1 MVASMASVSQSSG
14 PARRSP
20 AKAADPKSG
29 PSGPAAA
36 GPVTPGPDLCGLA
49 LAAKTFPGAAICID
63 ERGRIVSASPL
74 SGFMEDMRCPF
85 PLPETPGSF
94 TLEDAAGRRWRVSA
108 SAGGRRLAA
117 ADPKNDEPDAEH
129 RFTAAVSHEIRTPLN
144 GILGMASLLEETRLA
159 PDQREYVSAIRKSG
173 SRLLDLLN
181 NVLDYSRMEQ
191 GDLPLEYAPFTP
203 ADLVQD
209 VAELLAPRA
218 HSAGLDLAGIVD
230 ADLPGRMVGDS
241 GRLRQI
247 LFNLTGNA
255 VKFTEAG
262 AVLIEARPGPDGSGL
277 SLIVRDTGMGIPAE
291 AQGRLFEAF
300 GQARASDARRDGGV
314 GLGLAIV
321 ARLVSAMKGKVT
333 VVSAPGEGA
342 VFRVDLPLAADPSID
357 MAHLPVRRKKRPLK
371 IGVCLPAASSLA
383 VFSAL
388 AGEGGYAV
396 PAGSAPDAADVLL
409 LDAASAPALIRREA
423 AQKPVLVVLRPED
436 RARIEQFM
444 AMGCAG
450 YLIRPLR
457 APSVR
462 ERVRLAL
469 AGTDAAKAAEAS
481 ATPAE
486 RGRVLIADDN
496 AVNALLASRALKA
509 AGYRTDTAGT
519 GAEALE
525 RASETAYSVIFM
537 DIRMPVM
544 DGIEAARRI
553 RGLEGAAGAVP
564 IVALTADIDSDTE
577 SRARAAGVNAIAAKP
592 IDPASLRRL
601 ADRWS
606 AFSAAATEAKTV

>member
-1 MVASMASVSQSSG
+1 M
-14 PARRSP
+14 
-20 AKAADPKSG
+20 
-29 PSGPAAA
+29 
-36 GPVTPGPDLCGLA
+36 
-49 LAAKTFPGAAICID
+49 
-63 ERGRIVSASPL
+63 SASPL
-74 SGFMEDMRCPF
+74 SGFTEGMRAPF
-85 PLPETPGSF
+85 AVPERNGSF
-94 TLEDAAGRRWRVSA
+94 QAGDAAGRKWRVSA
-108 SAGGRRLAA
+108 VAAGRRLAV
-117 ADPKNDEPDAEH
+117 ADPKEEPDTAH

-144 GILGMASLLEETRLA
+144 GILGMASLLDETKLA
-159 PDQREYVSAIRKSG
+159 PDQKEYVTAIRKSG

-218 HSAGLDLAGIVD
+218 HSAGLDIAGIVD
-230 ADLPGRMVGDS
+230 ADLPARLIGDA

-262 AVLIEARPGPDGSGL
+262 GVLVEARPGPEGTGL
-277 SLIVRDTGMGIPAE
+277 SLIVRDTGMGIPDE
-291 AQGRLFEAF
+291 ARDRLFEAF
-300 GQARASDARRDGGV
+300 GQARTSDAQRDGGV

-321 ARLVSAMKGKVT
+321 ARLVSAMKGRINVA
-333 VVSAPGEGA
+333 SAPGEGA
-342 VFRVDLPLAADPSID
+342 MFRVDLPLSADPSMD
-357 MAHLPVRRKKRPLK
+357 PPVILKRRKRPLR
-371 IGVCLPAASSLA
+371 VDVRLPPASSLA

-388 AGEGGYAV
+388 AGEGGQIVDPEAS
-396 PAGSAPDAADVLL
+396 GESAEVVLM
-409 LDAASAPALIRREA
+409 DAASAPALIRRRA
-423 AQKPVLVVLRPED
+423 AERPVLVVLRPED
-436 RARIEQFM
+436 RARIEQFLS
-444 AMGCAG
+444 MGCAG

-457 APSVR
+457 ATSVA

-469 AGTDAAKAAEAS
+469 AGAGQTGAGAEAPT
-481 ATPAE
+481 ATAE

-525 RASETAYSVIFM
+525 RAAETAYSVIFM

-553 RGLEGAAGAVP
+553 RALNGAAGTVP
-564 IVALTADIDSDTE
+564 IIALTADVDSE
-577 SRARAAGVNAIAAKP
+577 MEARARAAGVNAVAGKP

-606 AFSAAATEAKTV
+606 AHAAAAAVARAAE

>member
-1 MVASMASVSQSSG
+1 M
-14 PARRSP
+14 
-20 AKAADPKSG
+20 
-29 PSGPAAA
+29 
-36 GPVTPGPDLCGLA
+36 
-49 LAAKTFPGAAICID
+49 
-63 ERGRIVSASPL
+63 SASPL
-74 SGFMEDMRCPF
+74 SGFTEGMRAPF
-85 PLPETPGSF
+85 AVPERNGSF
-94 TLEDAAGRRWRVSA
+94 QAGDAAGRKWRVSA
-108 SAGGRRLAA
+108 VAAGRRLAV
-117 ADPKNDEPDAEH
+117 ADPKEEPDTAH

-144 GILGMASLLEETRLA
+144 GILGMASLLDETKLA
-159 PDQREYVSAIRKSG
+159 PDQKEYVTAIRKSG

-218 HSAGLDLAGIVD
+218 HSAGLDIAGIVD
-230 ADLPGRMVGDS
+230 ADLPARLIGDA

-262 AVLIEARPGPDGSGL
+262 GVLVEARPGPEGTGL
-277 SLIVRDTGMGIPAE
+277 SLIVRDTGMGIPDE
-291 AQGRLFEAF
+291 ARDRLFEAF
-300 GQARASDARRDGGV
+300 GQARTSDAQRDGGV

-321 ARLVSAMKGKVT
+321 ARLVSAMKGRINVA
-333 VVSAPGEGA
+333 SAPGEGA
-342 VFRVDLPLAADPSID
+342 MFRVDLPLSADPSMD
-357 MAHLPVRRKKRPLK
+357 PPVILKRRKRPLR
-371 IGVCLPAASSLA
+371 VDVRLPPASSLA

-388 AGEGGYAV
+388 AGEGGQIVDPEAS
-396 PAGSAPDAADVLL
+396 GESAEVVLM
-409 LDAASAPALIRREA
+409 DAASAPALIRRRA
-423 AQKPVLVVLRPED
+423 AERPVLVVLRPED
-436 RARIEQFM
+436 RARIEQFLS
-444 AMGCAG
+444 MGCAG

-457 APSVR
+457 APSVA

-469 AGTDAAKAAEAS
+469 AGAGQTGAGAEAPT
-481 ATPAE
+481 ATAE

-525 RASETAYSVIFM
+525 RAAETAYSVIFM

-553 RGLEGAAGAVP
+553 RALNGAAGTVP
-564 IVALTADIDSDTE
+564 IIALTADVDSE
-577 SRARAAGVNAIAAKP
+577 MEARARAAGVNAVAGKP

-606 AFSAAATEAKTV
+606 AHAAAAAVARAAE